1 MISKRKFQIL
11 FFLML
16 MDFIV
21 LVYHLNFDTLT
32 TILVGM
38 ILVTLFYLIENIYKS
53 IEEIKFKKDSQ
64 DY

>member
-11 FFLML
+11 FSVML
-16 MDFIV
+16 VDFIV